1 MLGLVLTACGQLEKA
16 VVAMLPAESDGE
28 EYIFVCMR
36 CYSSTSDSNGG
47 KVYFLGGEYI
57 CENFDSF

>member
-1 MLGLVLTACGQLEKA
+1 MLGLVLTSCGQWEKA
-16 VVAMLPAESDGE
+16 GEALLPAESDGE
-28 EYIFVCMR
+28 EYICKMYF
-36 CYSSTSDSNGG
+36 SSTSDSNGG